1 MQPRLGQLPG
11 QGGPSGLSV
20 MWPSSAP
27 RPCAPRNVIPR
38 VTTPPPTPVPSVS
51 ITRLS
56 SPRMCA
62 SARAAQ
68 LASLSTNT
76 GAPKRRPSSSRSGT
90 PASGMFTLVS
100 TVPVAY
106 SIWEGTPTPIA
117 SGWPTR
123 SIMRCTAASTPSSSA
138 SVVSVT
144 VGSWVASRTVTPST
158 AATATFVPP
167 TSTPRTTR
175 GFLSPGDAT
184 SKRRYQAFTSVL
196 GKNGRMSPPRR
207 RLVGGLDLG
216 GTKIQAVVLDGRR
229 SVIGEAKSATPTT
242 DGAQDVI
249 LALVSTMGSACADAG
264 VEMGDL
270 TGVGVGS
277 PGAIDSRRGV
287 VTGARNLPGE
297 GAPIQIAAG
306 FRTLADMRAYVDNDV
321 TVGVN
326 AEYQLGAARRSKSL
340 LGVWWGT
347 GVGGGIV
354 LHGEPWEGRGAAAEI
369 GHVVVKV
376 GGAECTCG

>member
-1 MQPRLGQLPG
+1 
-11 QGGPSGLSV
+11 
-20 MWPSSAP
+20 
-27 RPCAPRNVIPR
+27 
-38 VTTPPPTPVPSVS
+38 
-51 ITRLS
+51 
-56 SPRMCA
+56 
-62 SARAAQ
+62 
-68 LASLSTNT
+68 
-76 GAPKRRPSSSRSGT
+76 
-90 PASGMFTLVS
+90 
-100 TVPVAY
+100 
-106 SIWEGTPTPIA
+106 
-117 SGWPTR
+117 
-123 SIMRCTAASTPSSSA
+123 
-138 SVVSVT
+138 
-144 VGSWVASRTVTPST
+144 
-158 AATATFVPP
+158 
-167 TSTPRTTR
+167 
-175 GFLSPGDAT
+175 
-184 SKRRYQAFTSVL
+184 
-196 GKNGRMSPPRR
+196 MSPPRR

-376 GGAECTCG
+376 GGAECTCGRRGCMEAYAGRGSMENRARREHKKGRKTDLFKIMEKRGRTRLTSGVWARALEQDDELAIELVDRALEALGAGVASAVNLLDPETVVIGGGLGTRLGEPYVERIREAMQPHLFVDDRPPRVALAELGDLGGAIGAALLVPPGSPGRKR